1 MSVFVHLTNPNK
13 LNLNL
18 NMRFS
23 LLCLLFLINLH
34 SYATTKKRPETKG
47 TNPISALTKKNLDY
61 VLHVKKAT
69 STIKLDGKIDEQD
82 WKDAEKAKDFHLVLP
97 VDTGLAK
104 SPSEVVMTYDDKAFY
119 LGVTFFDTVPG
130 KRITESFRRDF
141 VFGNN
146 DNFLV
151 FFDTFLDQTNGFS
164 FGNSVS
170 GAKWDGTQSNGATV
184 NLNWDCKWDSK
195 TVQYPDRWVTEMRI
209 PFRSIRFRS
218 GTDRWYVNFSRLD
231 LKTNEKSAWAPVPRQ
246 FATASLAY
254 AGVLQWDKPLPK
266 SPMMFSVIPYIFG
279 GISRDFEHGSATK
292 YRKDFGFDAKLG
304 LSTSMNLD
312 LTYNPDFSQ
321 AEVDQQVTNL
331 DRFELFFPE
340 KRQFFLE
347 NSDLFSNYGFA
358 NVTPFFSRRIGLDAP
373 VLAGARLSG
382 KLDNN
387 WRLGILDMQTE
398 KTADQLSRNFM
409 VASLQRKVFSRS
421 NIGLILVN
429 KEYTNEPGAQNY
441 NRIAG
446 IDYNLA
452 SANNVWSGKFFY
464 HKSFSPENPGKQ
476 YAQGASLIYNS
487 RRIHAAMSQSSVGEN
502 YRAETGYV
510 RRTGY
515 NLLNPEFSLL
525 WVPNKK
531 VVSHGIVTT
540 ANYYFSP
547 KYSQM
552 DHEVSAMYKVE
563 FSSRAI
569 LDAGIKDY
577 YTMLMQDFDPTHVS
591 KTVLLKGTDYSYRVG
606 FIDFISDTRD
616 LFNYSGTFSKGSF
629 YNGNITT
636 FGGQATYRYQPYLNM
651 TFNFSYNDINLP
663 GNFEHARFWLLGPK
677 IDLTLSEKVF
687 FQSYIQYNEQI
698 DNMNI
703 NLRFQWRYKPV
714 SDLFIVYTDNYYTG
728 NWTSRNRA
736 LVLKLSYWF
745 N

>member
-1 MSVFVHLTNPNK
+1 
-13 LNLNL
+13 
-18 NMRFS
+18 MRFS

-34 SYATTKKRPETKG
+34 SYSTNKKRPETKG
-47 TNPISALTKKNLDY
+47 TKPISALTKKNLDY

-677 IDLTLSEKVF
+677 LDLTLSEKVF
-687 FQSYIQYNEQI
+687 FQSYVQYNEQV

-736 LVLKLSYWF
+736 LVVKLSYWF

>member
-1 MSVFVHLTNPNK
+1 
-13 LNLNL
+13 
-18 NMRFS
+18 MRFS

-34 SYATTKKRPETKG
+34 SYSTNKKRPETKG
-47 TNPISALTKKNLDY
+47 TKPISALTKKNLDY

-677 IDLTLSEKVF
+677 LDLTLSEKVF
-687 FQSYIQYNEQI
+687 FQSYVQYNEQV

-736 LVLKLSYWF
+736 LV
-745 N
+745 